1 MRYQTDRQRVEGLG
15 SAKDGT
21 VEWWKQRVAAVA
33 LLPLVFLFIFPL
45 LRAIGADF
53 DDVRAIY
60 EHPFNAIIAILFFIT
75 IMSHLRQGLQEVI
88 VDYVHGKAAMTIA
101 LLANTM
107 FTTLIGVTGVFSVA
121 KIAFGG

>member
-1 MRYQTDRQRVEGLG
+1 MRYLTERKQVNGLG

-21 VEWWKQRVAAVA
+21 SEWWHHRLTAIA
-33 LLPLVFLFIFPL
+33 LIPLVILFIIPL
-45 LRAIGADF
+45 ARAIGADY
-53 DDVRAIY
+53 DNVRAIY
-60 EHPFNAIIAILFFIT
+60 QSPFNAIIGILFFIT

-88 VDYVHGKAAMTIA
+88 VDYVHGKAMLTTA

-107 FTTLIGVTGVFSVA
+107 FTTLVGVTGVFSIA

>member
-1 MRYQTDRQRVEGLG
+1 MGYQTDRQRVEGLG

-33 LLPLVFLFIFPL
+33 LIPLVFLFVVPL
-45 LRAIGADF
+45 LRAVGSDF
-53 DDVRAIY
+53 NTVREIY
-60 EHPFNAIIAILFFIT
+60 QSPFNAITGILFFIV

-88 VDYVHGKAAMTIA
+88 VDYVHGKATMTIS

-107 FTTLIGVTGVFSVA
+107 FTTLIGITGVFSIA
-121 KIAFGG
+121 KIAFSG

>member
-1 MRYQTDRQRVEGLG
+1 M
-15 SAKDGT
+15 
-21 VEWWKQRVAAVA
+21 EWWKQRLGAVA
-33 LLPLVFLFIFPL
+33 LIPLVLLFIFPL
-45 LRAIGADF
+45 MRAIGADF
-53 DDVRAIY
+53 DTVRGIY
-60 EHPFNAIIAILFFIT
+60 ENPVNALVAILFFIT

-88 VDYVHGKAAMTIA
+88 VDYVHGKALMTIA